1 MAEPK
6 EHNFLGADE
15 ATEINHRQAIVEF
28 EDDIFPAYRD
38 KGVTLGE
45 AMTIYNLV
53 CVYNAL
59 QDIKNL
65 LEEKYA

>member
-1 MAEPK
+1 MPE

-28 EDDIFPAYRD
+28 EDDVFPAYRD
-38 KGVTLGE
+38 KGITLGE
-45 AMTIYNLV
+45 AMIIYNLV
-53 CVYNAL
+53 TVYNRL
-59 QDIKNL
+59 GDIQSL